1 MPISFGIEPVRLVP
15 DRISL
20 FKENSEVKLEGSFPN
35 KSTYLN
41 SNDTISLLRLQ
52 VIPNHPH
59 GVSLLESQL
68 SNPSGDPFKLLFHER
83 RVSPCWLR
91 AEAVKGKRDTRVEER
106 NKKEKRVH
114 GFTGI
119 TAAERKRFEPR
130 EEGQWEE
137 PYHVLRANVLLL
149 ED

>member
-1 MPISFGIEPVRLVP
+1 
-15 DRISL
+15 
-20 FKENSEVKLEGSFPN
+20 
-35 KSTYLN
+35 
-41 SNDTISLLRLQ
+41 
-52 VIPNHPH
+52 
-59 GVSLLESQL
+59 
-68 SNPSGDPFKLLFHER
+68 
-83 RVSPCWLR
+83 LR